1 MHRVPLALD
10 QKTRIARRCSRDRA
24 LPALKSIFNLIHH
37 RKGST
42 MTLTPTL
49 HAGVRIGTLACAALA
64 FSSVSM
70 ATPVPLPDPGIKGY
84 KFPEAKDTL
93 MGWINK
99 DQAAPINLHGWGLWT
114 SLTMPS
120 GQSEFGMP
128 NVPVYLTWLS
138 PAEIA
143 DLPPITPGAAIE
155 TRAAP
160 PKRVFKLERPR
171 QFSHGSASVPTAP
184 EAASNAREPASAV
197 KRDTSIFVTVG
208 YDPAAQAWAQ
218 QNQLFSV
225 KSLQAIYDAGTGDI
239 RSIPSFP
246 ARSVTTKPTYK
257 VITKAKLN
265 GSIYTMPAWPGTP
278 QTVTPK
284 ITQRGFPEPD
294 WPGCV
299 YVDVKNIGSTTASA
313 IDADCKT
320 GPKPTNTYGLGDF
333 VSFPVTADNIS
344 SFDKLL
350 GDSSLEVGD
359 VVLLMAMHVTSREI
373 DEWTWQTYFW
383 TPNPANPPLPS
394 SSAIAKARP
403 PQLKGAAAH
412 YAMSIGYQM
421 VTPNQPA
428 VGGKSVG
435 YPVTAFNPYL
445 ESGFNAKTFGSP
457 PVNPGILAPG
467 TQKLYRATVGIQ
479 SNCMTCHGAAT
490 LSPTNPPASLPYLTD
505 FYLSRTD
512 PAFKGYLQL
521 DFLWSIQGNAK

>member
-1 MHRVPLALD
+1 M
-10 QKTRIARRCSRDRA
+10 KFT
-24 LPALKSIFNLIHH
+24 PALNT
-37 RKGST
+37 G
-42 MTLTPTL
+42 
-49 HAGVRIGTLACAALA
+49 ACIGTLACAALA
-64 FSSVSM
+64 FSSPGI
-70 ATPVPLPDPGIKGY
+70 ANPVPLPDPGIKGY
-84 KFPEAKDTL
+84 KFPEAKDTV
-93 MGWINK
+93 MGWVNK
-99 DQAAPINLHGWGLWT
+99 GQAASINLHGWGIWT

-120 GQSEFGMP
+120 GQAEFGMP

-138 PAEIA
+138 PGEIA
-143 DLPPITPGAAIE
+143 SLPPVTPAAASE
-155 TRAAP
+155 TKAIA

-171 QFSHGSASVPTAP
+171 QFSHGGASVAMTSD
-184 EAASNAREPASAV
+184 AAATDKALATGV
-197 KRDTSIFVTVG
+197 KPDTNIFVTVG

-225 KSLQAIYDAGTGDI
+225 KALQAIYNAGTGDI

-246 ARSVTTKPTYK
+246 AESVAIKPTYK
-257 VITKAKLN
+257 VITKANMN

-278 QTVTPK
+278 ATVTPR
-284 ITQRGFPEPD
+284 ISQRGFPEAD

-299 YVDVKNIGSTTASA
+299 YVDTKISGSTKATA
-313 IDADCKT
+313 IDADCKA
-320 GPKPTNTYGLGDF
+320 GPKPVNTYGLGDF
-333 VSFPVTADNIS
+333 VSYPVTTDNIS
-344 SFDKLL
+344 SFDTLL
-350 GDSSLEVGD
+350 GSNTVAVGD

-428 VGGKSVG
+428 TGGKSVG
-435 YPVTAFNPYL
+435 HPVTAYNPYL
-445 ESGFNAKTFGSP
+445 ESGFSVKVFGAP

-467 TQKLYRATVGIQ
+467 SKKPYMATVGIQ

-490 LSPTNPPASLPYLTD
+490 LSPTNPQNSLPYLTD
-505 FYLSRTD
+505 FYLSRND
-512 PAFKGYLQL
+512 PVFKGYLQV